1 MKTTVLLSTFAAFF
15 LLITFAETPSLR
27 HTDFNNAAMINDLS
41 YIPANLVV
49 VESTAVAERTY
60 AETPKVKVAPV
71 TDLSYLKFDV
81 ANYTPDNEEETGLVE
96 DNTFDYLKFH
106 ASDYVSKE
114 SKSMEMPASE
124 HGSYAFDVNTYNAD
138 ANSDAENM
146 ELPENEDEYLK
157 FNVNNYS
164 SLLSADPENME
175 MPANKFDYLKFDVND
190 FASPETSD
198 PSAYELPE
206 TENTVYKFDVNAYI
220 NTINP
225 VNADELPAD
234 DFSYL
239 KFDASKYSDNNST
252 ATADLDELP
261 ENE

>member
-27 HTDFNNAAMINDLS
+27 HTEFNNAAMINDLS

-60 AETPKVKVAPV
+60 AEAPKVKVAPV
-71 TDLSYLKFDV
+71 TDFSYLKFDV
-81 ANYTPDNEEETGLVE
+81 ANYTPGNDEETGLVE

-106 ASDYVSKE
+106 ASDYVAKE

-124 HGSYAFDVNTYNAD
+124 HGSYAFDVNNYNSD
-138 ANSDAENM
+138 VNSDAENM
-146 ELPENEDEYLK
+146 ELPANENEYLK

-164 SLLSADPENME
+164 SSFSADPENME
-175 MPANKFDYLKFDVND
+175 MPADESGYLKFDVN
-190 FASPETSD
+190 AYMLSETSAPD
-198 PSAYELPE
+198 TYKLPE
-206 TENTVYKFDVNAYI
+206 TENTVYKFDVNAYT

-239 KFDASKYSDNNST
+239 KFDAGKYSDNNST